1 MAQLL
6 HNVILLNR
14 HLIGTNEFTN
24 VTALLQLTIIA
35 LYKKKNVMEICKKIT
50 EIVSTYKQRIC
61 M

>member
-35 LYKKKNVMEICKKIT
+35 LYKKKRYGNLQKNN
-50 EIVSTYKQRIC
+50 
-61 M
+61 